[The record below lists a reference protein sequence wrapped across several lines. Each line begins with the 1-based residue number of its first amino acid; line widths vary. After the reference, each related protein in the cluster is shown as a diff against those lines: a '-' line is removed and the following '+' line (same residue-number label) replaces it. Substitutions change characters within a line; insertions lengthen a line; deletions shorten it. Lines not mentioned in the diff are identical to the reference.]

1 MQEPFDLV
9 VRGGTVVGA
18 GPTRQLDVGIRGG
31 RFAAVAE
38 PGAIDAPA
46 TDILDATGL
55 QVLPGVIDG
64 HVHFREPG
72 FEHKEDWATGSRAA
86 VAGGV
91 TTVLDMPN
99 TQPPTRTAADA
110 RAKAQLA
117 AAKAVCDFGLYG
129 LIDASV
135 DLGRLKEL
143 IESGYVVGLKVFLGP
158 TTGGLTVPADGDLVQ
173 ALGLAGKANMR
184 VGFHAEEASVLMQ
197 VANLLG
203 SPPEAIAHL
212 DARPESAEVIAID
225 HVGRLLQQSGAKGH
239 IHHLSSIGGLQAIEG
254 WRGEGIDMTCEV
266 SAHHLFLGRDDYER
280 LGAQIKANPPIRG
293 EPHASALL
301 AALADGRIE
310 AIVSDHAPHAAV
322 EKSGWDVNE
331 VMPGI
336 NGIETTLGLFLNAVA
351 DGRLS
356 WERLAD
362 ATSAAPARLW
372 GLAGK
377 GRLQEGADADL
388 SLVDMRNEHVIGA
401 GELHGK
407 QQITPFDG
415 TKTVGW
421 PVATIVRGRIVM
433 REGELSG
440 ESGTG
445 RIVSREVV
453 SSG

>member
-18 GPTRQLDVGIRGG
+18 GQTRRLDIGIRGG

-38 PGAIDAPA
+38 PDALEAPA
-46 TDILDATGL
+46 TDVLDATGL

-72 FEHKEDWATGSRAA
+72 LEHKEDWGTGSRAA

-91 TTVLDMPN
+91 ATVLDMPN

-110 RAKAQLA
+110 RAKVVLA
-117 AAKAVCDFGLYG
+117 ESKAVCDFGLYG
-129 LIDASV
+129 LV
-135 DLGRLKEL
+135 DNYFDPAALDEL
-143 IESGYVVGLKVFLGP
+143 IASGLIVGLKVFLGP
-158 TTGGLTVPADGDLVQ
+158 TTGGLSAPGDDFLLRALHIAQ
-173 ALGLAGKANMR
+173 AANLR

-203 SPPEAIAHL
+203 APTEPIGHL
-212 DARPESAEVIAID
+212 DSRPESAEVIAID
-225 HVGRLLQQSGAKGH
+225 HVGRLLQQSGARGH
-239 IHHLSSIGGLQAIEG
+239 IHHLSSVGGLEAIER
-254 WRGEGIDMTCEV
+254 WRAQGVDMTCEV
-266 SAHHLFLGRDDYER
+266 SAHHLFLGRDDYAR
-280 LGAQIKANPPIRG
+280 LGPQIKANPPIRG

-310 AIVSDHAPHAAV
+310 AIVSDHAPHAPT

-331 VMPGI
+331 VHPGI

-377 GRLQEGADADL
+377 GQLAEGADADL
-388 SLVDMRNEHVIGA
+388 TLVDMRNEHVIHA
-401 GELHGK
+401 AELHGK
-407 QQITPFDG
+407 HQITPFDG
-415 TKTVGW
+415 TTTAGW
-421 PVATIVRGRIVM
+421 PVATIVRGQVVM
-433 REGELSG
+433 RDGDIAGRPGSG
-440 ESGTG
+440 RFIT
-445 RIVSREVV
+445 RA
-453 SSG
+453 